1 MKQSATVQITRGQY
15 FSHALLTYNSFKST
29 NRKNK
34 TNPNPNWYRRPVLTL
49 MLVYRSEEVKWTETP
64 QIDLRRIA
72 YVF

>member
-34 TNPNPNWYRRPVLTL
+34 TNPNPN
-49 MLVYRSEEVKWTETP
+49 
-64 QIDLRRIA
+64 
-72 YVF
+72 